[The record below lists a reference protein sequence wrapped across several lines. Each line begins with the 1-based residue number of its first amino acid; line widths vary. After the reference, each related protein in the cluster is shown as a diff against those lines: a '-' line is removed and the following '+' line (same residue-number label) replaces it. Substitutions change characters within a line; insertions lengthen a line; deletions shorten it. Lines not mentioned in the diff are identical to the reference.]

1 MVLRLTP
8 NQKIEVRFLYPLLS
22 ISGTHGHTVLFPYL
36 ARPPAWMVTMRDRG
50 HGRIINCTHESED
63 GI

>member
-22 ISGTHGHTVLFPYL
+22 ISGHMDILCYSLIWHGP
-36 ARPPAWMVTMRDRG
+36 PPAWMATMRDRG
-50 HGRIINCTHESED
+50 GARPNYKLHP
-63 GI
+63 